1 MMKRRTLLAGVVALA
16 AFAAVPAI
24 AQEAVTDT
32 LEISGGFA
40 RASPK
45 MVSAGAGFMQITST
59 GPADRL
65 IGFSSP
71 VCEHGELHTHIH
83 DNGMMRMR
91 QIEAI
96 DIPAGGSAVLAPGG
110 LHLMFI
116 DLVEPLEEG
125 QDVPVTLTFEN
136 AGTVELSL
144 PVKGA
149 GAMN

>member
-1 MMKRRTLLAGVVALA
+1 MNRRFLLTGAAAL
-16 AFAAVPAI
+16 FAIVAVPAF
-24 AQEAVTDT
+24 AQEAAVGT
-32 LEISGGFA
+32 LAISGGFV

-65 IGFSSP
+65 LGFSSP
-71 VCEHGELHTHIH
+71 VCDHGELHTHIH

-96 DIPAGGSAVLAPGG
+96 DIPAGGTAILEPGG

-116 DLVEPLEEG
+116 DLVEPLVEG
-125 QDVPVTLTFEN
+125 ETVPVTLVFEQ
-136 AGTVELSL
+136 AGEVEISLS
-144 PVKGA
+144 VKGA
-149 GAMN
+149 GAMK

>member
-1 MMKRRTLLAGVVALA
+1 MNRRILLTGAVA
-16 AFAAVPAI
+16 AFAFAAAPAI
-24 AQEAVTDT
+24 AQQARTDT
-32 LEISGGFA
+32 LEITGGFV

-71 VCEHGELHTHIH
+71 VCDHGELHTHIH

-96 DIPAGGSAVLAPGG
+96 DIPAGGTAVLEPGA

-116 DLVEPLEEG
+116 GLVEPLVEG
-125 QDVPVTLTFEN
+125 ESVPVTLVFEN
-136 AGTVELSL
+136 AGEVEISL

-149 GAMN
+149 GAME